1 MRGED
6 VSERGRQILVPDL
19 GLDDVPIRLSVWLV
33 RRGRR
38 VEAGEPVVEI
48 LAGPATIDLSAP
60 NNGVLVEKLVG
71 EDETV
76 EVGQVLGMIRPVR

>member
-1 MRGED
+1 

>member
-1 MRGED
+1 M
-6 VSERGRQILVPDL
+6 SERGRQILVPDL